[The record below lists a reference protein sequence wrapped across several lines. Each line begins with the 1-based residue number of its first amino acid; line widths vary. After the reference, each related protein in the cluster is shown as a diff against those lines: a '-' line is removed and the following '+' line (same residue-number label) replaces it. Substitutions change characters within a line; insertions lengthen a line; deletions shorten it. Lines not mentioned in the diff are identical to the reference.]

1 MSYFRDLSP
10 YCFFK
15 SQSSTSLL
23 NVGWLDARHR
33 YNKGKIDRH
42 QLEKLLRLS
51 KSHPVNRTRGWHR
64 CPFCS
69 VHPVI
74 MTIDE
79 ETLCLGGA
87 EIRVAGE
94 GPVVFVAPDLICHY
108 IAAHQY
114 HPPDEFMA
122 AVRTL

>member
-10 YCFFK
+10 CCFFK
-15 SQSSTSLL
+15 SQSSASLL

-33 YNKGKIDRH
+33 YNKGKIDSN
-42 QLEKLLRLS
+42 QVEKLLRLC
-51 KSHPVNRTRGWHR
+51 KSHAVNRTRGWHR

-69 VHPVI
+69 AHPVI

-79 ETLCLGGA
+79 ETLCLGSV

-94 GPVVFVAPDLICHY
+94 RPVVFAAPDLICHY
-108 IAAHQY
+108 IAARQY

-122 AVRTL
+122 AVATL

>member
-15 SQSSTSLL
+15 SQSSLSLV

-33 YNKGKIDRH
+33 YKKGKVDNN
-42 QLEKLLRLS
+42 QVEKLLKLC
-51 KSHPVNRTRGWHR
+51 KTHPVNRTRGWHR

-69 VHPVI
+69 AYPVI

-79 ETLCLGGA
+79 ETICLGGA

-94 GPVVFVAPDLICHY
+94 AQVFAAPDLVCHY
-108 IAAHQY
+108 IAAHEYQ
-114 HPPDEFMA
+114 PPDEFLA
-122 AVRTL
+122 AVATL